1 MSAAVLAIFPTTEN
15 IPTNSIRSGSI
26 DNPSG
31 IRRSSDESIWI
42 KYKKTIA
49 DEFFGKKI
57 RRNMNEKIQM
67 IDRIKLEEE
76 DSEET
81 DEEWIENT

>member
-1 MSAAVLAIFPTTEN
+1 MNFLE
-15 IPTNSIRSGSI
+15 
-26 DNPSG
+26 
-31 IRRSSDESIWI
+31 
-42 KYKKTIA
+42 KQ
-49 DEFFGKKI
+49 I

>member
-1 MSAAVLAIFPTTEN
+1 MNFLE
-15 IPTNSIRSGSI
+15 
-26 DNPSG
+26 
-31 IRRSSDESIWI
+31 
-42 KYKKTIA
+42 KQ
-49 DEFFGKKI
+49 I

-81 DEEWIENT
+81 DEE

>member
-1 MSAAVLAIFPTTEN
+1 
-15 IPTNSIRSGSI
+15 
-26 DNPSG
+26 
-31 IRRSSDESIWI
+31 
-42 KYKKTIA
+42 
-49 DEFFGKKI
+49 
-57 RRNMNEKIQM
+57 MNEKIQM